1 MSLAMAFRSTAL
13 SAVVCA
19 SVLAACSSGDR
30 MTLGGGSDSQ
40 PATNPA
46 PAAPAPKPPPVSMA
60 GRWVFSATGST
71 SCKMTF
77 GATSPDA
84 TEGTIA
90 PGAGC
95 PFNFFTSRKWNYTEA
110 GLTVRDHMAQSLAQ
124 LGPAGPDRFEGK
136 TSAGQEVALSR

>member
-1 MSLAMAFRSTAL
+1 
-13 SAVVCA
+13 
-19 SVLAACSSGDR
+19 
-30 MTLGGGSDSQ
+30 
-40 PATNPA
+40 
-46 PAAPAPKPPPVSMA
+46 
-60 GRWVFSATGST
+60 
-71 SCKMTF
+71 MTF

-124 LGPAGPDRFEGK
+124 FGPAGPDRFEGK
-136 TSAGQEVALSR
+136 TNAGQEVALSR